1 MPLTRRTTLPISLLI
16 LLSVGLHPAT
26 LAAET
31 TDESTP
37 AATTTDAEKLPEI
50 RDRKE
55 PLPEELRGVGIDEKL
70 DTQLPLDLKF
80 TDQTGKEVTLGDYFD
95 GKRPVIITLN
105 YYRCPSLCGLQLNG
119 LVSTL
124 KDLKWTAGEN
134 FRILTISFDPSETP
148 QLAKLKQ
155 QGYLREYGRPAGIDG
170 WDFLVGK
177 YEPVKSIL
185 DSTGFKVKWN
195 EDQQQWIHTAGLI
208 LCTPKGRIS
217 RYLYGVM
224 YDPSTLRLSL
234 VEASEGKIGSSF
246 DQILLF
252 CCHYDAE
259 EGSYTASIFNLMRA
273 SAVLTMLIL
282 GTFLAFLW
290 RWEHRR
296 KLAMLAAAKG

>member
-1 MPLTRRTTLPISLLI
+1 MLL
-16 LLSVGLHPAT
+16 LLASIQPAA
-26 LAAET
+26 LAEET
-31 TDESTP
+31 TANA
-37 AATTTDAEKLPEI
+37 AATDTDRPPVPEI

-55 PLPEELRGVGIDEKL
+55 ALPPELRDIGIDEKL

-80 TDQTGKEVTLGDYFD
+80 TNQNGKDVTLGDYFEGD
-95 GKRPVIITLN
+95 RPVIITLN
-105 YYRCPSLCGLQLNG
+105 YYRCPALCGLQLNG

-134 FRILTISFDPSETP
+134 FRILTISFDPGETP

-155 QGYLREYGRPAGIDG
+155 QGYLREYGRPAATSG

-177 YEPVKSIL
+177 YEPVKAIL
-185 DSTGFKVKWN
+185 DATGFKVKWN
-195 EDQQQWIHTAGLI
+195 ENQQQWAHTAGLI
-208 LCTPKGRIS
+208 ICTPKGRIS

-224 YDPSTLRLSL
+224 YDTKTLRLSL
-234 VEASEGKIGSSF
+234 VEAGEGKIGSPL

-273 SAVLTMLIL
+273 AAVITLLIL
-282 GTFLAFLW
+282 GTFLAILW

-296 KLAMLAAAKG
+296 RHTRLVVAEG